1 MKSTDTYIE
10 YSYEILLECL
20 YGRDGA
26 FVTAGWTS
34 LANLKKSLK
43 KVFRTISQAV
53 MQSVNGDDAHRDE
66 LARHCGAAV
75 EAITRS
81 KTKDEV
87 MQRAL
92 VYAIELGFHLLGR
105 FPHNSRRSGG
115 DRQSNTHLSTF
126 RTLFYSR
133 TPKQKIEQILDHAF
147 RLPGE
152 YEGSLFER
160 LIRQRKAHRDDLVVL
175 EWIRKN
181 EPKVYEKFNRA

>member
-1 MKSTDTYIE
+1 MPLWRE
-10 YSYEILLECL
+10 
-20 YGRDGA
+20 GA

-34 LANLKKSLK
+34 LATFKKSLK
-43 KVFRTISQAV
+43 KIFRTLSLAAA
-53 MQSVNGDDAHRDE
+53 QSVNGDDAHRDE
-66 LARHCGAAV
+66 IARHCLAAV

-87 MQRAL
+87 AQRAL

-105 FPHNSRRSGG
+105 FPHNSRRSGAVW
-115 DRQSNTHLSTF
+115 QSNTHLSKF
-126 RTLFYSR
+126 RTLNYVR
-133 TPKQKIEQILDHAF
+133 TPKQRIDQILEYAF

-175 EWIRKN
+175 DWIREN
-181 EPKVYEKFNRA
+181 EPKVFTKFNKA